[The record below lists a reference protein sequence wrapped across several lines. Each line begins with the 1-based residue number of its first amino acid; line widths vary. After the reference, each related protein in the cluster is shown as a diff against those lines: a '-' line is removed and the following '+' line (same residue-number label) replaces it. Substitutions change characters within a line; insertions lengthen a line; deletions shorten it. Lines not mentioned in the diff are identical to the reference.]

1 MEVMFIKVVFKA
13 LMIFVKKIKEDGF
26 ITREELRQFLI
37 FLNPL
42 APHITSEM
50 YERVF
55 NGEILDQSWPK
66 YDEKDLVKS
75 TVEIAV
81 QVNSK
86 IITKLDIDTSM
97 SQQEIL
103 DFVKQDAKIRDV
115 ISNKTIVK
123 EIYVPN
129 RIVNIIV
136 K

>member
-1 MEVMFIKVVFKA
+1 
-13 LMIFVKKIKEDGF
+13 MIFVKKIKEDGF

-55 NGEILDQSWPK
+55 NGEILDQSWPE

-75 TVEIAV
+75 SVEIAV

-86 IITKLDIDTSM
+86 IITKLDIDTSL